1 MRSLIRLRSVR
12 VATALAIVSGTAGLA
27 TLAAVASSAQADPS
41 FVSAYA
47 GVGADVTQDVYA
59 GLSGASPAPPAT
71 NSSFWIPI
79 HSSAATNNKTID
91 SFDAAPAGGTTL
103 NPGCVT
109 TKLGGP
115 SFDRP
120 NSTTAGIAALLAAVN
135 GTGWQ
140 NTSASCT
147 GALVNVTGQI
157 DFARAA
163 RGPKSAGTTLTF
175 VPFARDAVGI
185 IEYDHGTGHLAT
197 LTTAQL
203 TALYSSSTGTSTING
218 DTVYAC
224 LTISGSTPRSNLEA
238 AIAVS
243 DATANTAANA
253 AGCNNIQQNSGDNF
267 YTFAS
272 TLPSGS
278 DAVIPISSGSWIS
291 QANGVAV
298 DRSSAARAGGADL
311 AAVDALGKP
320 YSGTAPSEV
329 PSTTYYQ
336 SGTYG
341 YNVYTV
347 LPTAKITGFTKDA
360 ALVSLF
366 VGSTSSLCST
376 TEQGIVNLFGFDSL
390 IPAEGTCGSTT
401 TTGNS

>member
-1 MRSLIRLRSVR
+1 M
-12 VATALAIVSGTAGLA
+12 ATAVAVVSGTAGLA
-27 TLAAVASSAQADPS
+27 TLTAMTTSAQADPS

-59 GLSGASPAPPAT
+59 GLSGASPAPPASTTHFYLPLASSGAT
-71 NSSFWIPI
+71 NS
-79 HSSAATNNKTID
+79 KTID

-103 NPGCVT
+103 NPGCIT

-140 NTSASCT
+140 NSSASCT
-147 GALVNVTGQI
+147 GAAVNVTGQI

-163 RGPKSAGTTLTF
+163 RGPKSSGTTLTF
-175 VPFARDAVGI
+175 VPFARDALGVL
-185 IEYDHGTGHLAT
+185 EFDHGTGHLAT

-224 LTISGSTPRSNLEA
+224 LTISGSTPRSNLES
-238 AIAVS
+238 AIGVS
-243 DATANTAANA
+243 DSTANTAANA

-278 DAVIPISSGSWIS
+278 DAVIPISSGSWIG
-291 QANGVAV
+291 QANGVGV
-298 DRSSAARAGGADL
+298 DRSSSARAGGVDL
-311 AAVDALGKP
+311 AVHRRTGQALHGHGTLRGPQHDLLPVVPVRLQRLHRPPDGEDHRLHQGRRPGQPLRRQLGLAVQQHRAGDREHLRVRQPGVRR
-320 YSGTAPSEV
+320 GH
-329 PSTTYYQ
+329 
-336 SGTYG
+336 
-341 YNVYTV
+341 
-347 LPTAKITGFTKDA
+347 LRID
-360 ALVSLF
+360 
-366 VGSTSSLCST
+366 
-376 TEQGIVNLFGFDSL
+376 DHDR
-390 IPAEGTCGSTT
+390 
-401 TTGNS
+401 

>member
-1 MRSLIRLRSVR
+1 
-12 VATALAIVSGTAGLA
+12 VATAVAVVSGTAGLA
-27 TLAAVASSAQADPS
+27 TLTALTTSAQADPS

-71 NSSFWIPI
+71 NTNFYLPI
-79 HSSAATNNKTID
+79 HSSGATNSKTID
-91 SFDAAPAGGTTL
+91 SFDAAPAGGTTV

-120 NSTTAGIAALLAAVN
+120 NSTTAGIAALLDAVN
-135 GTGWQ
+135 GVGWQ
-140 NTSASCT
+140 NSSASCT
-147 GALVNVTGQI
+147 GAAVNVTGQI

-163 RGPKSAGTTLTF
+163 RGPKSSGTTLTF
-175 VPFARDAVGI
+175 VPFARDAVGV
-185 IEYDHGTGHLAT
+185 IEYDHSTGHLAT

-224 LTISGSTPRSNLEA
+224 LTISGSTPRSNLET
-238 AIAVS
+238 AIGVS
-243 DATANTAANA
+243 DATANIAANA

-267 YTFAS
+267 YAFAS

-311 AAVDALGKP
+311 AAVDTLGKP
-320 YSGTAPSEV
+320 YTGSAPEV
-329 PSTTYYQ
+329 PNTTYYQ
-336 SGTYG
+336 STQYG

-347 LPTAKITGFTKDA
+347 LPTTKVTGFTKDA
-360 ALVSLF
+360 ALTSLF
-366 VGSTSSLCST
+366 VGSTSSLCSP
-376 TEQGIVNLFGFDSL
+376 TEQSLVNTFGFDSL
-390 IPAEGTCGSTT
+390 TVSEGTCGSTT

>member
-1 MRSLIRLRSVR
+1 M
-12 VATALAIVSGTAGLA
+12 ATAVAVVSGTAGLA
-27 TLAAVASSAQADPS
+27 TLTAMTTSAQADPS

-59 GLSGASPAPPAT
+59 GLSGASPAPPASTTHFYLPLASSGAT
-71 NSSFWIPI
+71 NS
-79 HSSAATNNKTID
+79 KTID

-103 NPGCVT
+103 NPGCIT

-140 NTSASCT
+140 NSSASCT
-147 GALVNVTGQI
+147 GAAVNVTGQI

-163 RGPKSAGTTLTF
+163 RGPKSSGTTLTF
-175 VPFARDAVGI
+175 VPFARDALGVL
-185 IEYDHGTGHLAT
+185 EFDHGTGHLAT

-238 AIAVS
+238 AIGVS
-243 DATANTAANA
+243 DSTANTAANA

-278 DAVIPISSGSWIS
+278 DAVIPISSGSWIG
-291 QANGVAV
+291 QANGVGV
-298 DRSSAARAGGADL
+298 DRSSSARAGGVDL
-311 AAVDALGKP
+311 ASIDALGKP
-320 YSGTAPSEV
+320 YTGTAPSEV
-329 PSTTYYQ
+329 PNTTYYQ
-336 SGTYG
+336 SSQYG

-366 VGSTSSLCST
+366 VGSSASLCNS
-376 TEQGIVNLFGFDSL
+376 TEQGIVNSFGFDSL
-390 IPAEGTCGSTT
+390 VSAEGTCGSTT